1 MVLFD
6 KISVFWFGLTILGN
20 LMPMRYGFLYL
31 FDNLFVFP
39 DTHVLAYLLQ
49 ICHREIVL
57 FSVE

>member
-1 MVLFD
+1 
-6 KISVFWFGLTILGN
+6 
-20 LMPMRYGFLYL
+20 MPMRYGFLYL